1 MNWNDLWKGKNYV
14 VCGSGHGIGFATAKV
29 LVEAGAN
36 VLVHARREESVSSA
50 LSELLKCT
58 GPGQKVAGV
67 PADLSSPDGAGAV
80 ASAARAQLGA
90 LHGWVANTG
99 GPPAGR
105 ALALTEDQWR
115 ASFEGTFL
123 SVVRMVHASRELLQP
138 GSAFVSIQSRSVK
151 EPIESLSSSNAMR
164 SAATAFLRD
173 AARELGPKGV
183 RVLTVLP
190 GMVGTER
197 LQGLATHRAGEAG
210 VSEADIRAAWAGETA
225 IGRIASPEELARVI
239 AFALSDAASYMT
251 GTTIL
256 ADGGATRAG

>member
-1 MNWNDLWKGKNYV
+1 MNWNDLWKGKNFV
-14 VCGSGHGIGFATAKV
+14 VCGSGHGIGFATARV
-29 LVEAGAN
+29 LVESGAN
-36 VLVHARREESVSSA
+36 VLVHARREESVSAA
-50 LSELLKCT
+50 LAELRKWT
-58 GPGQKVAGV
+58 SPGQKVAGV
-67 PADLSSPDGAGAV
+67 PADLSLPQGADAI
-80 ASAARAQLGA
+80 ASAARTQLGE
-90 LHGWVANTG
+90 LQGWVANTG

-105 ALALTEDQWR
+105 ALSLTEEQWR
-115 ASFEGTFL
+115 TSFEGTFL
-123 SVVRMVHASRELLQP
+123 SVVRMMHAARELLQP

-164 SAATAFLRD
+164 SAAAAFLRD
-173 AARELGPKGV
+173 AARELGPRGV

-190 GMVGTER
+190 GMVRTER
-197 LQGLATHRAGEAG
+197 LKGLAAHRAGEAG
-210 VSEADIRAAWAGETA
+210 VAESDIEAGWAAETA